1 MSHQNLPDSAFGS
14 VPRCGIDPLH
24 SPDAIARVARA
35 ALSADETHA
44 IILVD
49 EDLVGH
55 LIIATDSDVDS
66 LLPLIAEADSG
77 ITRLVVAER
86 IAAQSSITQVEYLRS
101 SARTYGLHVVDVVV
115 FDDTTAT
122 SQVAADRRTVADNR
136 SPEFRK

>member
-1 MSHQNLPDSAFGS
+1 MSHQNPPDTHYAS
-14 VPRCGIDPLH
+14 VPRCGIDPLLT
-24 SPDAIARVARA
+24 PDAIARVARV
-35 ALSADETHA
+35 ALSVDETHA

-66 LLPLIAEADSG
+66 LLPVIAEADTG

-86 IAAQSSITQVEYLRS
+86 ISAQSSVTDLEQLRS
-101 SARTYGLHVVDVVV
+101 SARSFGLHIVDVVV

-122 SQVAADRRTVADNR
+122 SQVAADRRAVADNR